1 MEKGDYESAF
11 KILETN
17 GVEIVDKLMLRKA
30 LKMNKNDFYQYVNTI
45 EKVRN
50 KK

>member
-17 GVEIVDKLMLRKA
+17 GVEIVDKLMLRIII
-30 LKMNKNDFYQYVNTI
+30 Y
-45 EKVRN
+45 
-50 KK
+50 